1 MDYTITAIFVVVDD
15 LLKAMREGPQE
26 DVRRQMSD
34 AEVATT
40 ALCAALYFGTNMER
54 ARACLHANGMIP
66 LMLGKSRFCRR
77 LHALRDRLE
86 AIFLQLGARFKAR
99 SPSKRFL
106 LDSFPVP
113 ICDNYRIP
121 HCRIVHDEAFRGKIA
136 SKHRYFYGVKVH
148 LVVTEK
154 GLPVEMALLPGSA
167 SDVHGLQMLALDL
180 PAGSELY
187 VDAGFTSY
195 WVEDALRELDGIDLQ
210 VCYQRTAQRRERPEI
225 ESCKKLL
232 RRPIESTFSAI
243 RSLFASHIHAT
254 TFNGFQ
260 LKLSLFVLA
269 FTLNRALLM
278 S

>member
-15 LLKAMREGPQE
+15 LLKAMRGGHRE

-40 ALCAALYFGTNMER
+40 ALCAALYFGANLER

-77 LHALRDRLE
+77 LHALRERLDT
-86 AIFLQLGARFKAR
+86 IFLQLGARLKAL
-99 SPSKRFL
+99 SASQRFL
-106 LDSFPVP
+106 LDSFPVA
-113 ICDNYRIP
+113 ICDNYRIR

-148 LVVTEK
+148 LVVTEG

-167 SDVHGLQMLALDL
+167 SDVHGLQMLPLDL

-195 WVEDALRELDGIDLQ
+195 WIEDALRELDGIDLQ

-225 ESCKKLL
+225 ESRKKLL
-232 RRPIESTFSAI
+232 RRPIESAFSAI
-243 RSLFASHIHAT
+243 TALFGHHIHAT
-254 TFNGFQ
+254 TFQGFR
-260 LKLSLFVLA
+260 LKLCLFLLA
-269 FTLNRALLM
+269 FTLNRVLL